1 MQDRDE
7 NSGSQQI
14 RRGLEQRLLQRV
26 LVLVVL
32 SLLRQHGHTPPA
44 AHRLRGVH
52 LPAKQ
57 RQRLERQLQLQC
69 PGGRVRQLKRPSTNH
84 INSSNS
90 GKGEVY
96 FLIAIVHRAL
106 IDNHWQKFFFSGIK
120 LMGFGILGRGGGYI
134 HP

>member
-1 MQDRDE
+1 MQNRDE
-7 NSGSQQI
+7 NGGAQQI

-44 AHRLRGVH
+44 AHRLRRVH
-52 LPAKQ
+52 LPAEQ

-106 IDNHWQKFFFSGIK
+106 NRQPLAKSLLLRYQIN
-120 LMGFGILGRGGGYI
+120 GFW
-134 HP
+134 